1 MRPVNRS
8 AITQLAAYTALAG
21 LVTAALTGCGS
32 ETAATASGEGLT
44 KVKVAVAPIHFEPAH
59 LAESQGYFE
68 DHGLD
73 VELVPGQDPAALLA
87 MAVSG
92 QVDIAIGSWINVA
105 TSASEGVPVS
115 VIGGNGVVDSETD
128 NSGVLVAADSDVK
141 SLADLKGKTIG
152 VMGVKSGGDI
162 PVLQALEGAGVSPDD
177 VKEVA
182 VPYSGMQAA
191 VEQKTVDAVVP
202 ADSFYHQMVEA
213 GYRTIS
219 NPVREYQAN
228 MPVTVWT
235 STNEWL
241 AGNGETAGKFVAA
254 MEDAAEFYNDDA
266 NLAAIQEV
274 HAKVN
279 QIDVAK
285 APKAFVPVSV
295 PINVKEAQ
303 SGIDAMEHFGLLN
316 DPLSVEEL
324 LWEEAPRRTSADAK

>member
-1 MRPVNRS
+1 MRPANRS
-8 AITQLAAYTALAG
+8 TFTRLATATALAG
-21 LVTAALTGCGS
+21 LTTVALTACGGGS
-32 ETAATASGEGLT
+32 EANAGGEGLT

-59 LAESQGYFE
+59 LAETQGYFE
-68 DHGLD
+68 EQGLD

-115 VIGGNGVVDSETD
+115 VIGGNGIVDSKTD
-128 NSGVLVAADSDVK
+128 NSGVLVAADSDVE

-152 VMGVKSGGDI
+152 VMGVKTGGDI
-162 PVLQALEGAGVSPDD
+162 PVLQALEGAGVAIED

-213 GYRTIS
+213 GYRTVS
-219 NPVREYQAN
+219 NPVREYQAS

-241 AGNGETAGKFVAA
+241 ASNAETAGKFVAA

-266 NLAAIQEV
+266 NLAAVQEV
-274 HAKVN
+274 HAKTN
-279 QIDVAK
+279 QIEVAE
-285 APKAFVPVSV
+285 APDAFVPVSV
-295 PINVKEAQ
+295 PVNVKEAQ
-303 SGIDAMEHFGLLN
+303 SGIDAMEHFGLLT
-316 DPLSVEEL
+316 DPISAEEL
-324 LWEEAPRRTSADAK
+324 LWEEAPRRASADAK

>member
-1 MRPVNRS
+1 MRSTNRS
-8 AITQLAAYTALAG
+8 TVARLVGFGALAG
-21 LVTAALTGCGS
+21 LSTAALTACGGGN
-32 ETAATASGEGLT
+32 EAAGGEGELT
-44 KVKVAVAPIHFEPAH
+44 KLKVAVAPIHFEPAH

-68 DHGLD
+68 EQGLD

-115 VIGGNGVVDSETD
+115 VIGGNGVVDAEAD
-128 NSGVLVAADSDVK
+128 NSGVLVAEDSDVK

-162 PVLQALEGAGVSPDD
+162 PVLQALEGAGVDVD
-177 VKEVA
+177 QVKEVA

-241 AGNGETAGKFVAA
+241 AANEDAAGKFVAA
-254 MEDAAEFYNDDA
+254 MEDAAEFYNDEA
-266 NLAAIQEV
+266 NLQAVQEV
-274 HAKVN
+274 HAKTN
-279 QIDVAK
+279 QIDVAE
-285 APKAFVPVSV
+285 APDAFVPVSV
-295 PINVKEAQ
+295 AINVKEAQ
-303 SGIDAMEHFGLLN
+303 SGIDAMEHFGLLT
-316 DPLSVEEL
+316 DPISVEEL
-324 LWEEAPRRTSADAK
+324 LWDKAPSRPSADVK